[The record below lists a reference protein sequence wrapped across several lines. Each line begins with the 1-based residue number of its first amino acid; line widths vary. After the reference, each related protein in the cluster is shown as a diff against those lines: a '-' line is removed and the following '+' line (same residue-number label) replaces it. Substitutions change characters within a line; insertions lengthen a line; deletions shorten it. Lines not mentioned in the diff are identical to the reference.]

1 MSTTLTKPKIK
12 RDSKPFVKPRTGVE
26 SPKGLAKSLVNRLPD
41 DATWEQIQYHIDVL
55 TEIAKGE
62 EDIENGRFVSLEE
75 IEREF
80 LGGSFRG
87 GR

>member
-1 MSTTLTKPKIK
+1 M
-12 RDSKPFVKPRTGVE
+12 V
-26 SPKGLAKSLVNRLPD
+26 KSLVNRLPD

-80 LGGSFRG
+80 LGEF
-87 GR
+87 